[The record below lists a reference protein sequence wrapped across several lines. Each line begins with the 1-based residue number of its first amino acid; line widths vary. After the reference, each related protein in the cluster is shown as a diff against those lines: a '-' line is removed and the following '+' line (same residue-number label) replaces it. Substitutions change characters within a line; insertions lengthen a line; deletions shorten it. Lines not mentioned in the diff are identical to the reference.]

1 MSRYYAEELKSSLI
15 QKMLPPSNYPVGRLS
30 EETGITR
37 STLYTWRKQA
47 IFEGASLPEFSVN
60 PEKWSSEEKF
70 EVVIETSP
78 LNEAELSEYCRKK
91 GLYPDQVEDWKT
103 ACLHANRQAS
113 THQGKLSSD
122 RKRDQKR
129 IKALEKELNR
139 KEKALAETAALLVLA
154 KKARAI
160 WGEAEGD

>member
-1 MSRYYAEELKSSLI
+1 MSRYYAEELKSFLI
-15 QKMLPPSNYPVGRLS
+15 QKMLPPSNYPVSRLS

-60 PEKWSSEEKF
+60 PEKWRSEEKF

-91 GLYPDQVEDWKT
+91 GLYPDQLEDWKT

-113 THQGKLSSD
+113 THQGKHTRNLCL
-122 RKRDQKR
+122 KR
-129 IKALEKELNR
+129 
-139 KEKALAETAALLVLA
+139 
-154 KKARAI
+154 
-160 WGEAEGD
+160 

>member
-1 MSRYYAEELKSSLI
+1 M
-15 QKMLPPSNYPVGRLS
+15 
-30 EETGITR
+30 
-37 STLYTWRKQA
+37 
-47 IFEGASLPEFSVN
+47 PEFSVN

-160 WGEAEGD
+160 LGEAEGD